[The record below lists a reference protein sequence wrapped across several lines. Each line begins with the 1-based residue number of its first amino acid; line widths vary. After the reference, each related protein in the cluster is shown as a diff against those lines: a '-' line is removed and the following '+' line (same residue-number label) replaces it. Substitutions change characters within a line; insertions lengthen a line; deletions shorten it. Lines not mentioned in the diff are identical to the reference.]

1 MLRLSAYKDT
11 QNIWMDVWNFFRS
24 LYLWDERGKTRK
36 EDKKKKKIGNTNK
49 MLVVRQT
56 KMLSYTYST
65 NPVIKGR
72 QQSKENATSVQLYMW
87 ANCRKL
93 LSWKVYRLRATV

>member
-24 LYLWDERGKTRK
+24 LLYLWDERGKTRK
-36 EDKKKKKIGNTNK
+36 EDKRKKMGNTNK

-56 KMLSYTYST
+56 KMLSY
-65 NPVIKGR
+65 I
-72 QQSKENATSVQLYMW
+72 LY
-87 ANCRKL
+87 
-93 LSWKVYRLRATV
+93 

>member
-1 MLRLSAYKDT
+1 MKGEK
-11 QNIWMDVWNFFRS
+11 Q
-24 LYLWDERGKTRK
+24 GRK
-36 EDKKKKKIGNTNK
+36 IRRKQKIGNTNK

-93 LSWKVYRLRATV
+93 LS